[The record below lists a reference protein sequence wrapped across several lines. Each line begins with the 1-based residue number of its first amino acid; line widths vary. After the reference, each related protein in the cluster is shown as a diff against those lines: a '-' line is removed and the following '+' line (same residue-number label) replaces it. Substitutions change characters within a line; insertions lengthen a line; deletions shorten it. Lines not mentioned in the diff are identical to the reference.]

1 MVSVAALPHGSVV
14 KRFKVYY
21 NFFFNIDYLI
31 TVIIFNCTII
41 IGCPKFVTR
50 DEWGARP
57 PRSPPTSI
65 GNNVSIQSV
74 YSINDYKIQY

>member
-1 MVSVAALPHGSVV
+1 M
-14 KRFKVYY
+14 
-21 NFFFNIDYLI
+21 DYLI
-31 TVIIFNCTII
+31 TVIIFNSTII

-74 YSINDYKIQY
+74 YSINDYNSILISLGAIPICPPLY